1 LLQEAIAGEH
11 WYDDLRDNPN
21 LQLLHDMSE
30 LEQLVEACKER
41 RGQAMAN
48 TVPIVKTLQP
58 VHQEVSSLQPG
69 GGPCQ
74 ATERTKERP

>member
-1 LLQEAIAGEH
+1 
-11 WYDDLRDNPN
+11 
-21 LQLLHDMSE
+21 
-30 LEQLVEACKER
+30 LVEACKER